1 VELLESAQASLAEVV
16 DLLQS
21 EPDKLIRIEG
31 HTDSVGDSSSNVSL
45 SDQRAAA
52 VMHALVGLGV
62 EASRVTSIGLGE
74 DFAIASNDT
83 EDGRSRNRRVDVILL
98 DD

>member
-1 VELLESAQASLAEVV
+1 MEGAQASLVEVV

-31 HTDSVGDSSSNVSL
+31 HTDSIGDAASNLSL

-52 VMHALVGLGV
+52 VMEALVSLGV
-62 EASRVTSIGLGE
+62 DQARVTSIGLGE
-74 DFAIASNDT
+74 DFPIASN
-83 EDGRSRNRRVDVILL
+83 EDEVGRSRNRRVDVILL